1 MQLQSTYQKAVPTI
15 EAKRVIETLPQDSS
29 YDDIIRELIFD
40 KMIKNGLQDS
50 KNNNIISNEEMKNKI
65 EKW

>member
-1 MQLQSTYQKAVPTI
+1 MQLQSSHQEIVPTI

-40 KMIKNGLQDS
+40 KMIKNGLRDS

>member
-1 MQLQSTYQKAVPTI
+1 MQLQSTYQKTVPII

-50 KNNNIISNEEMKNKI
+50 KKI
-65 EKW
+65 TI

>member
-1 MQLQSTYQKAVPTI
+1 MQLQSSHQEIVPTI